1 MVKRPEPVVSLHE
14 GSRLRN
20 VYGLQRGSGAMRLLL
35 IADED
40 VQARDN
46 MTQLFGDTEYQVV
59 AANSVDV
66 VMRDVLKKEAQ
77 VILLGNAFDNMPA
90 GDLIPILKK
99 CNRNLTIILVSN
111 EESLPLLRKLRR
123 EGIFYHALKPSAL
136 EDREELLQA
145 VRCAFEN
152 VTGQSPKSGAAK

>member
-1 MVKRPEPVVSLHE
+1 M
-14 GSRLRN
+14 G
-20 VYGLQRGSGAMRLLL
+20 LLL

-40 VQARDN
+40 VQTRDS
-46 MTQLFGDTEYQVV
+46 MTQLFGDTEFEVV
-59 AANSVDV
+59 AADSVDI

-77 VILLGNAFDNMPA
+77 VILLGGTFDNIPA
-90 GDLIPILKK
+90 SELIPILKK
-99 CNRNLTIILVSN
+99 CNQNLTIILVSN

-152 VTGQSPKSGAAK
+152 TSGGAPTSGAAH

>member
-1 MVKRPEPVVSLHE
+1 
-14 GSRLRN
+14 
-20 VYGLQRGSGAMRLLL
+20 MRMLL

-40 VQARDN
+40 VQSRDS
-46 MTQLFGDTEYQVV
+46 MTQLFGDTEYEVV
-59 AANSVDV
+59 AAHSVDV

-77 VILLGNAFDNMPA
+77 VLLLGSTFDEMSA

-99 CNRNLTIILVSN
+99 CNQNLTIILVSN

-136 EDREELLQA
+136 EDKEELLQA
-145 VRCAFEN
+145 VKCAFEN
-152 VTGQSPKSGAAK
+152 VTDGTSTSGAAN

>member
-1 MVKRPEPVVSLHE
+1 MLMN
-14 GSRLRN
+14 GSE
-20 VYGLQRGSGAMRLLL
+20 AMRTLL

-40 VQARDN
+40 VQARDS
-46 MTQLFGDTEYQVV
+46 MTQLFGDTEYEVV

-77 VILLGNAFDNMPA
+77 VILLGSTFDNIPA
-90 GDLIPILKK
+90 GDLIPILKL
-99 CNRNLTIILVSN
+99 CNQNLTIILVSN

-123 EGIFYHALKPSAL
+123 EGIFYHALKPSVR

-145 VRCAFEN
+145 VKCAFEN
-152 VTGQSPKSGAAK
+152 ATGSASPSGA

>member
-1 MVKRPEPVVSLHE
+1 
-14 GSRLRN
+14 
-20 VYGLQRGSGAMRLLL
+20 MRLLL

-40 VQARDN
+40 TQTRDS
-46 MTQLFGDTEYQVV
+46 MTQLFGDTEYEVV
-59 AANSVDV
+59 AADTVDV

-77 VILLGNAFDNMPA
+77 VILLGSTFDEMSA
-90 GDLIPILKK
+90 SDLIPILKK
-99 CNRNLTIILVSN
+99 CNQNLTIILVSN

-136 EDREELLQA
+136 DDREELLQA

-152 VTGQSPKSGAAK
+152 VTEEAPEPGAEN

>member
-1 MVKRPEPVVSLHE
+1 M
-14 GSRLRN
+14 G
-20 VYGLQRGSGAMRLLL
+20 LLL

-40 VQARDN
+40 VQTRDS
-46 MTQLFGDTEYQVV
+46 MTQLFGDTEYEVV
-59 AANSVDV
+59 AADSVDV

-77 VILLGNAFDNMPA
+77 VILLGSTFDNIPA
-90 GDLIPILKK
+90 SDLIPILKK
-99 CNRNLTIILVSN
+99 CNQNLTIILVSN

-152 VTGQSPKSGAAK
+152 SSGRAPTTGAAH

>member
-1 MVKRPEPVVSLHE
+1 LKRRSK
-14 GSRLRN
+14 
-20 VYGLQRGSGAMRLLL
+20 AMRLLL

-40 VQARDN
+40 VQTRDS
-46 MTQLFGDTEYQVV
+46 MTQLFGETEYEVV
-59 AANSVDV
+59 AADSVDV

-77 VILLGNAFDNMPA
+77 VVLLGNAFDNIPA

-123 EGIFYHALKPSAL
+123 EGIFYHALKPTAR
-136 EDREELLQA
+136 EDKEELLQA
-145 VRCAFEN
+145 VKCAFDN
-152 VTGQSPKSGAAK
+152 VTGKEFPTGTTHKGAI

>member
-1 MVKRPEPVVSLHE
+1 M
-14 GSRLRN
+14 G
-20 VYGLQRGSGAMRLLL
+20 LLL

-40 VQARDN
+40 VQNRDS
-46 MTQLFGDTEYQVV
+46 MTQLFGGTDYEVV

-66 VMRDVLKKEAQ
+66 VMRDVIKKEAQ
-77 VILLGNAFDNMPA
+77 VILLGSTFDNIPA

-99 CNRNLTIILVSN
+99 CNQNLTIILISN

-123 EGIFYHALKPSAL
+123 EGIFYHALKPSAV

-152 VTGQSPKSGAAK
+152 ATGDASASGAEN

>member
-1 MVKRPEPVVSLHE
+1 
-14 GSRLRN
+14 
-20 VYGLQRGSGAMRLLL
+20 MRLLL

-40 VQARDN
+40 VQTRDN

-59 AANSVDV
+59 AADSVDV
-66 VMRDVLKKEAQ
+66 VMRDVLKREAQ

-99 CNRNLTIILVSN
+99 CNQNLTIILVSN

-123 EGIFYHALKPSAL
+123 EGIFYHALKPADL
-136 EDREELLQA
+136 QDREELLQA

-152 VTGQSPKSGAAK
+152 VNDLSPTPSGAAR